1 MKNIIIDG
9 ENLTIEDVI
18 SVARYGSS
26 VELSKDAIEK
36 IKESRKVV
44 EDFVSQEKTV
54 YGVTTGFGEFK
65 NVFIS
70 KDQTR
75 ELQENLIKS
84 HSVGVGKPFS
94 EEIVRTTMLLRAN
107 SLAKGYS
114 GVRVEIIETLCQMLN
129 KKVHPV
135 IPEKGS
141 VGASGDLAPLSHM
154 TLVLMGEGEAFY
166 NGKRMGGKEAMKLAG
181 IEPITLSSKEGLA
194 LNNGTAVMTAIGAL
208 ALYDAENI
216 LKCADISAAMTLEAL
231 FGIDKAFDERIHKL
245 RPHSG
250 QIKCAENIRKLIKN
264 SEILSHKHHE
274 KVQDAYSLRCIP
286 QVHGASRDAINYVR
300 KVLETEINSATDNPL
315 IFTDPPEALSCG
327 NFHGQPIAI
336 SMDLLGI
343 ALSEIANIS
352 ERRIARIL
360 DPHLNEGLPA
370 FLIPRD
376 KGGLNNGYMMAQYT
390 AAALVSENKVLA
402 HPASVDSI
410 PTSAN
415 QEDHVSMGTIAAR
428 KAREILKNVENV
440 IAIEFL
446 CASQGMD
453 FRLPSKGGQGAR
465 IAHEYIRKYIPHLD
479 KDRILYPEI
488 NQVRELIHNGD
499 LLRKVEDKIGKLN

>member
-1 MKNIIIDG
+1 MKNIVING
-9 ENLTIEDVI
+9 KNLTIEDVV

-26 VELSKDAIEK
+26 VELSENAIEK
-36 IKESRKVV
+36 IKKSRSVV
-44 EDFVSQEKTV
+44 EDFVSKEKTV

-70 KDQTR
+70 KEQTK
-75 ELQENLIKS
+75 ELQENLIRS
-84 HSVGVGKPFS
+84 HSVGVGEPLL
-94 EEIVRTTMLLRAN
+94 EEIVRATMLLRAN

-114 GVRVEIIETLCQMLN
+114 GVRVEIIKTLCQMLN
-129 KKVHPV
+129 KKVHPA

-141 VGASGDLAPLSHM
+141 VGASGDLTPLSHM

-166 NGKRMGGKEAMKLAG
+166 DGKRMSGKEAMKLAG
-181 IEPITLSSKEGLA
+181 IKPVTLSSKEGLA
-194 LNNGTAVMTAIGAL
+194 LNNGTAVMTGIAVL
-208 ALYDAENI
+208 TLCDAENI
-216 LKCADISAAMTLEAL
+216 LKCADISAVMTLEAL
-231 FGIDKAFDERIHKL
+231 LGINKAFDERIHKL
-245 RPHSG
+245 RPHLG
-250 QIKCAENIRKLIKN
+250 QIKCAENIRKLTKN
-264 SEILSHKHHE
+264 SQLLNRNIRE

-286 QVHGASRDAINYVR
+286 QVHGASRDAIAHVR
-300 KVLETEINSATDNPL
+300 RVLEIEINSTTDNPL
-315 IFTDPPEALSCG
+315 IFTNPPEALSCG

-343 ALSEIANIS
+343 ALSEVADIS

-370 FLIPRD
+370 FLIPKN
-376 KGGLNNGYMMAQYT
+376 KGGLNNGYMIAQYT

-453 FRLPSKGGQGAR
+453 FRLPQKGGQGTR
-465 IAHEYIRKYIPHLD
+465 IAHEYIRKHVPHLD
-479 KDRILYPEI
+479 SDRILYPEI
-488 NQVRELIHNGD
+488 NKIQELIHKGD
-499 LLRKVEDKIGKLN
+499 LLKEVENKIGKLN